1 MAMAPTWKFK
11 GCEKPFFLLAWVSIF
26 NSYLLSMS
34 CKLGV
39 EPDAYVTMSINIE
52 IKEWCKMKL

>member
-39 EPDAYVTMSINIE
+39 EPDAYVAMSINIE
-52 IKEWCKMKL
+52 IKE